1 MKFRTN
7 LIIIL
12 ILIGSLPLFIGGG
25 FLFYFFNSYIQNT
38 NYERAKETGD
48 LISVKAD
55 IFISNAVKSAEL
67 ITDNH
72 KLRDKN
78 YSTQEKKEALKEIS
92 KNQSFF
98 RKISVVNEAGETVFS
113 TGEREDWAKNPWF
126 LKAKSEEQTIVSEA
140 HIISE
145 SRDSA
150 ITVFIPHEIKE
161 DRYVSYIVV
170 QVDMGGLF
178 RIIDTAI
185 AAKGV
190 VFILNPYG
198 IIIFS
203 SDRDYIFE
211 KITDAYPLHQ
221 NLQRSEGSTEFHF
234 EGSIMNANFRNM
246 NFGNEDYELNWHLI
260 TARSREGAVWFLSEM
275 ATYYLLLSIAF
286 FLPIILVSFFISRRV
301 MKPLKDISIAAKRVA
316 KGDFNSYA
324 QIKSKDEFGE
334 LAENFNKMVDDLG
347 KISKK
352 KEEEKDI
359 LEVKV
364 KARTKELSEINE
376 KLEAEVKKRT
386 EEMEKKIKEYE
397 KMSKMMVGR
406 ELKMIELKKE
416 LKKAKE
422 KIKILT
428 SEKEEESSDN

>member
-12 ILIGSLPLFIGGG
+12 ILIGSLPLFVGGG

-38 NYERAKETGD
+38 NYERVKEIGD
-48 LISVKAD
+48 LISVKTD
-55 IFISNAVKSAEL
+55 IFVSDAIKSAEL
-67 ITDNH
+67 IADNH

-78 YSTQEKKEALKEIS
+78 YSTQERKEALKEIS
-92 KNQSFF
+92 KEQSFF
-98 RKISVVNEAGETVFS
+98 RKISIVNENGETIVS
-113 TGEREDWAKNPWF
+113 TGEREIWNENPWF
-126 LKAKSEEQTIVSEA
+126 LKAKSKEQAIVSDA

-145 SRDSA
+145 SKDSA
-150 ITVFIPHEIKE
+150 MTVFTPYKIEEE
-161 DRYVSYIVV
+161 DHTYYIVA
-170 QVDMGGLF
+170 QIDMGGLF
-178 RIIDTAI
+178 RIIDTAT
-185 AAKGV
+185 AARGV
-190 VFILNPYG
+190 VFILNPDG
-198 IIIFS
+198 VIIFS

-211 KITDAYPLHQ
+211 KMTDDYPLRQ
-221 NLQRSEGSTEFHF
+221 NLQRSEGNTQFYF
-234 EGSIMNANFRNM
+234 EGSIMDANFRNV
-246 NFGNEDYELNWHLI
+246 NLESENYELNWHLI
-260 TARSREGAVWFLSEM
+260 IARSQEDAIWFLGEM

-286 FLPIILVSFFISRRV
+286 FLPIILVSFFVSRRV
-301 MKPLKDISIAAKRVA
+301 MRPLKNISIAAKRVA

-334 LAENFNKMVDDLG
+334 LAENFNKMVDDLA
-347 KISKK
+347 KISKR

-376 KLEAEVKKRT
+376 KLEAEVEKRT

-416 LKKAKE
+416 LKKAEE
-422 KIKILT
+422 KIKRLT
-428 SEKEEESSDN
+428 NGKKEESFEN